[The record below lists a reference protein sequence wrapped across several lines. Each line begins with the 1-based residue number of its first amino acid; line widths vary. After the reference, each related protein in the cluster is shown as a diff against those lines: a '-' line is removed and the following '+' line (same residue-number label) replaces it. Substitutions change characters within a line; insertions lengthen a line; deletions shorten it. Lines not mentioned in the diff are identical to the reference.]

1 MEMSITQP
9 AAKWYI
15 DEMNLEEGDFVR
27 FYVRYGGH
35 GGIVSGFSLAIS
47 NDEPNNPAVQTESMG
62 VTFYVENSDVWYFD
76 GLDFHIK
83 YKRKDDEVD
92 YVIE

>member
-15 DEMNLEEGDFVR
+15 DEMDLKEGDFVR
-27 FYVRYGGH
+27 FYVRYGGF
-35 GGIVSGFSLAIS
+35 GGRISGFSLAIS
-47 NDEPNNPAVQTESMG
+47 NAEPNNPAIKTELLG
-62 VTFYVENSDVWYFD
+62 VTFYVENSDIWYFD

-83 YKRKDDEVD
+83 YTRKYDEVD